1 MKIRGMMRMS
11 ENLKLIESEKASVLT
26 QIENNINK
34 LLQVNLIIQNTNFRD
49 DRDIIYF
56 SGYID
61 VLENI
66 IDIIKTYLDNY
77 RGDSNE

>member
-1 MKIRGMMRMS
+1 MRMS

-34 LLQVNLIIQNTNFRD
+34 LLQVNLIIRNTNFRD